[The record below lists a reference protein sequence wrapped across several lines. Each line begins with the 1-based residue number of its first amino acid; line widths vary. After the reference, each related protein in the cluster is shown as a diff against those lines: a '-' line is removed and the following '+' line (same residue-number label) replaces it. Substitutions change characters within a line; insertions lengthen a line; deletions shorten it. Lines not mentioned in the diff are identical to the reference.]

1 MRLYVMIGALL
12 ALLGVM
18 LGAFGAHGLKNILD
32 ASALATFEVGVRYQ
46 MYHALAILLVG
57 GLAAQASL
65 VWRKR
70 AALLFIIG
78 SVLFSGS
85 IYLLVLTGQKWLGP
99 VTPLGGLCLMLG
111 WVVLVVGVI
120 KGADNGAEIRPGSD
134 D

>member
-1 MRLYVMIGALL
+1 MRMYLLIGALL

-70 AALLFIIG
+70 AALLFMIG

-111 WVVLVVGVI
+111 WVALVISVM
-120 KGADNGAEIRPGSD
+120 KGADNSADTRPGSND
-134 D
+134 

>member
-1 MRLYVMIGALL
+1 MRMYLLIGALL

-46 MYHALAILLVG
+46 IYHALAILLVG

-70 AALLFIIG
+70 AALLFMIG

-111 WVVLVVGVI
+111 WVALVISVM
-120 KGADNGAEIRPGSD
+120 KGADNSADTRPGSND
-134 D
+134 

>member
-1 MRLYVMIGALL
+1 MRMYLLIGALL

-111 WVVLVVGVI
+111 WVALVISVM
-120 KGADNGAEIRPGSD
+120 KGADNSADTRPGSND
-134 D
+134 